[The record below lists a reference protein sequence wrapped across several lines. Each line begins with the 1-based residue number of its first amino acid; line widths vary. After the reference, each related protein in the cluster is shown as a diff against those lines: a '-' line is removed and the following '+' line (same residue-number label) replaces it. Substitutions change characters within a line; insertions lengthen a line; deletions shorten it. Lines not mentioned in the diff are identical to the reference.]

1 MHLLLDKIPNN
12 TDHMKFAKENIYHTD
27 FQAAADGLRFSS
39 YFSIMIIYS
48 TLPTINL
55 QQHFSIT

>member
-27 FQAAADGLRFSS
+27 FQAAADGL
-39 YFSIMIIYS
+39 
-48 TLPTINL
+48 
-55 QQHFSIT
+55 